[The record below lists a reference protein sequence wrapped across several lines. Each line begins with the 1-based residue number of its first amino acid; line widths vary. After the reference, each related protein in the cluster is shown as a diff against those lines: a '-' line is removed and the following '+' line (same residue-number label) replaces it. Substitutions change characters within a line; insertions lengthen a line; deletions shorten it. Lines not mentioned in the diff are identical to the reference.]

1 MLAQDFLVKH
11 GIVTIGVIYFAFNL
25 VHKKLVNL
33 VIFLTVLVLSY
44 PFFVNKMNGLVFTL
58 VSSLCIGIVR
68 NFHLLE
74 NFEDHKKIV
83 RLSNRLLNKMPSYKI
98 KKVSPDLK
106 TLKLGIPVE
115 TKDIR
120 SMKQEL
126 ENGYSALEEYPIFV
140 SNDNIILQ
148 GNVLYKTITEYP
160 ELNGSSLRIYKINET
175 KQSIVNKLPLI
186 KIMSGISEHEFSMLD
201 ISKL

>member
-115 TKDIR
+115 TKDIQ
-120 SMKQEL
+120 SIKQEL
-126 ENGYSALEEYPIFV
+126 ENGYSALREYPIFI

-148 GNVLYKTITEYP
+148 GNVLYKAITEYP

-175 KQSIVNKLPLI
+175 KQSIVDKLPLI